1 MVKQGIANFSVLP
14 TDAKWFGVTYKEDKE
29 EVKQSIHRLIKEG
42 HYPQRLWPEKK
53 VVDESIYLDF

>member
-1 MVKQGIANFSVLP
+1 MVKHGIAKFSVLP

-29 EVKQSIHRLIKEG
+29 QVQQSIQELIRQG
-42 HYPQRLWPEKK
+42 HYPSRLWPVKK